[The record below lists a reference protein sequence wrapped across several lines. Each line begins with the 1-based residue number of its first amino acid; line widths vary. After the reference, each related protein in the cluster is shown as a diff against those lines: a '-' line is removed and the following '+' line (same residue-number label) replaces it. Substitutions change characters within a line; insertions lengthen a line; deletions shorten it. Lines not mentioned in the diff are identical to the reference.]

1 MPGGRPTK
9 YKPEYAKQ
17 AAQLCELGAT
27 DLVLARFFDVHLDTI
42 QEWRSAH
49 KEFSVAIKTD
59 KAGYDDVIERSLAMR
74 AAGYVTIETDIKVI
88 DGRIVETRYAKHH
101 PPDSRAALAWLYNR
115 RHDKWRPIPQ
125 PPIESQALPEPVII
139 NVIDASADAD
149 C

>member
-1 MPGGRPTK
+1 MTAGRPTK

-27 DLVLARFFDVHLDTI
+27 DYVLSRFFEVHLDTI
-42 QEWRSAH
+42 HEWRSVH
-49 KEFSVAIKTD
+49 KEFSDAIKTN

-74 AAGYVTIETDIKVI
+74 AAGYTCPETDIRVI
-88 DGRIVETRYAKHH
+88 DGRIVATEIIKHY

-125 PPIESQALPEPVII
+125 PPAESQAIPEPVII

-149 C
+149 S